1 MNAVEPIV
9 LDNCEHFIDTAAL
22 LAERLLRGAPSV
34 HIIATSRESL
44 RAKSERVLRLAPLE
58 LPPPGGGLCSPQ
70 LRRSASRRSNCLRS
84 APLDTF
90 ELHDAEVP
98 IVAGICHPHVAG
110 GAGSIG
116 SHNRLTRSARKCNEK
131 ARRATRESS
140 DRSLRHRNCA
150 RDTTSLV
157 SAAFLMSK

>member
-58 LPPPGGGLCSPQ
+58 LPPPGGAVLTAAEALGFPAIQ
-70 LRRSASRRSNCLRS
+70 L
-84 APLDTF
+84 F
-90 ELHDAEVP
+90 AERATGYVRT
-98 IVAGICHPHVAG
+98 ARCR
-110 GAGSIG
+110 GSDRG
-116 SHNRLTRSARKCNEK
+116 WHLPPARCRWRWKYRLTQPIDTKCTEMQRKGTACN
-131 ARRATRESS
+131 
-140 DRSLRHRNCA
+140 
-150 RDTTSLV
+150 
-157 SAAFLMSK
+157 